1 MKKILKILKFKPTCA
16 PIQIIICNFVGL
28 KRKKQQTKNMKKL
41 FLTLMM
47 CLPMAMMAQNT
58 WEMPEQ
64 GTSVNPD
71 QKYLVGAVPV
81 VDGKVVFQ
89 TTIDAPGKSAD
100 QIADILRG
108 YLKKMTK
115 EPGQFEQ
122 SRIVIDD
129 SVNHEIVGT
138 YQEWLVFKSTALVLD
153 RTRLMYN
160 IIAKCDN
167 GKADIS
173 MTRIY
178 YLYEEERDPQT
189 FKAEEWIT
197 DEEGLTK
204 NKKKLSRVSGK
215 FRRKTIDRKDYLFNK
230 FTQLLK

>member
-1 MKKILKILKFKPTCA
+1 
-16 PIQIIICNFVGL
+16 
-28 KRKKQQTKNMKKL
+28 
-41 FLTLMM
+41 MM

-100 QIADILRG
+100 QIADILRS
-108 YLKKMTK
+108 YLTKMTK

-153 RTRLMYN
+153 RTRLMY
-160 IIAKCDN
+160 
-167 GKADIS
+167 
-173 MTRIY
+173 
-178 YLYEEERDPQT
+178 
-189 FKAEEWIT
+189 
-197 DEEGLTK
+197 
-204 NKKKLSRVSGK
+204 LSRLKSGLRTK
-215 FRRKTIDRKDYLFNK
+215 RA
-230 FTQLLK
+230 

>member
-1 MKKILKILKFKPTCA
+1 
-16 PIQIIICNFVGL
+16 
-28 KRKKQQTKNMKKL
+28 MKKL
-41 FLTLMM
+41 FIAMMM

-100 QIADILRG
+100 QIADILRS
-108 YLKKMTK
+108 YLTKMTK

>member
-1 MKKILKILKFKPTCA
+1 
-16 PIQIIICNFVGL
+16 
-28 KRKKQQTKNMKKL
+28 MKKL

-153 RTRLMYN
+153 L
-160 IIAKCDN
+160 
-167 GKADIS
+167 
-173 MTRIY
+173 
-178 YLYEEERDPQT
+178 
-189 FKAEEWIT
+189 T